1 MITQAIDSIKQPP
14 KVLVENKLTFAG
26 PESELSIYDTYQ
38 VAKQIKLQSDQL
50 LFCAMVTDKKVI
62 HSV

>member
-1 MITQAIDSIKQPP
+1 
-14 KVLVENKLTFAG
+14 
-26 PESELSIYDTYQ
+26 LSIYDTYQ